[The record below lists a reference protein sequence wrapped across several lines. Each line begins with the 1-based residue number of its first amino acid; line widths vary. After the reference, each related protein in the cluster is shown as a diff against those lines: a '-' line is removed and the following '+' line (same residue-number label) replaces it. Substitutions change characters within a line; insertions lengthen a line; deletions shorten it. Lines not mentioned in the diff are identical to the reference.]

1 MDPFSE
7 VPVMTYQFLMVW
19 TKFAPAQYN
28 TSYFLYE
35 EDKQEWFMDRELLI
49 TIQTALERL
58 QNAISDV
65 IAIVGEEKH

>member
-7 VPVMTYQFLMVW
+7 APVITYQFHMVW

-28 TSYFLYE
+28 TSYFLYK
-35 EDKQEWFMDRELLI
+35 EDNQEWFMDRELLI

-58 QNAISDV
+58 QNTISDI